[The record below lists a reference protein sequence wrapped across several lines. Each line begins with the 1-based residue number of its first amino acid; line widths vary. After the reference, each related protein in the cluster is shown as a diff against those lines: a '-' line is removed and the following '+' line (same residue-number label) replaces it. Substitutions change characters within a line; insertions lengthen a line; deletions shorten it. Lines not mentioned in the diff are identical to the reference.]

1 MECGRTATV
10 TLTGIRFSNLT
21 GVISRVAAVAL
32 IVAVLVTACQ
42 GAPPDRRADVT
53 RLANIL
59 GQMPGVHAVSS
70 RVTNRPAQGWVSF
83 TVTVEPAPDITA
95 AQLAAVTARYLQD
108 LHLVDYTGYRSELD
122 VTSGWNRFA
131 VDGGELPIVND
142 QQIVSQA
149 RDWVA
154 LRAQF
159 PAATTRLRAT
169 ITHPGNQSPIR
180 DAGHANVAKLQ
191 LPDDAD
197 YTDAAAAAATL
208 ADRFPQLAGLTWT
221 ISTGSQHPADIKTTR
236 RYPSAAELDV
246 WRQVN
251 AEQTIPHTS
260 QLTINGRVAAPVWI
274 AAQTRSHDPAVAAAL
289 ARQQLPL
296 LRALP
301 APVFYTS
308 SDQIQGHVNGDGR
321 ATGPIAI
328 TVGGC
333 TDRDTLVYQSPPA
346 EQALRTA
353 YETCPHPAP

>member
-1 MECGRTATV
+1 MV
-10 TLTGIRFSNLT
+10 T
-21 GVISRVAAVAL
+21 GVIARMAAMAAL
-32 IVAVLVTACQ
+32 VTLLVTACQ

-53 RLANIL
+53 RLADIL
-59 GQMPGVHAVSS
+59 GRMPGVHAVSS

-83 TVTVEPAPDITA
+83 TITVEPAPGITA
-95 AQLAAVTARYLQD
+95 VQLAAVTDRYLQD
-108 LHLVDYTGYRSELD
+108 LQLVDYSGYRSELD
-122 VTSGWNRFA
+122 VTTGWNRFA
-131 VDGGELPIVND
+131 VDAGELPIIND
-142 QQIVSQA
+142 QQIIAQA

-154 LRAQF
+154 LREQF
-159 PAATTRLRAT
+159 PTATIRLRAT

-180 DAGHANVAKLQ
+180 DAGHANIATIQ

-246 WRQVN
+246 WRRIN

-260 QLTINGRVAAPVWI
+260 QLTVNGRVSAPVWI
-274 AAQTRSHDPAVAAAL
+274 AVQTRSHDPADAAAL
-289 ARQQLPL
+289 ARQQLPQ

-301 APVFYTS
+301 APVLYTS
-308 SDQIQGHVNGDGR
+308 SDQIQGHINGDGR

-333 TDRDTLVYQSPPA
+333 TDRDTLVYHSPPA
-346 EQALRTA
+346 EQALRTT